1 MRKLHTYEQEIALWA
16 MRLRSWSV
24 NEKKCWTMKEG
35 DIEDKN
41 EEEENQ
47 KLEISK
53 YNRIIN

>member
-1 MRKLHTYEQEIALWA
+1 
-16 MRLRSWSV
+16 
-24 NEKKCWTMKEG
+24 MKEG